1 MLAVFGANGMTGR
14 AVVREAKLRGIPVRA
29 IARNDHDT
37 RHLEDLVDVNEIAFA
52 DANQPAS
59 IPAVLTGITAVVS
72 CLDAR
77 TAGWGSPVYEPHAAA
92 NVVHAAHDAG
102 ISKILHVSIMG
113 AYRWSSNPL
122 NRQSFHLDRWVK
134 RSGVPWTMLRVSCY
148 HDELIDSHIRPPD
161 GGRPHPIHP
170 SARYS
175 PVSRRDVARVIHN
188 ILPDLIPSRTWLV
201 GGPKVYH
208 GNELRDTVAPYITGQ
223 GKRTERGPLPHGDMS
238 VPPETTQIMVGWVPQ
253 ESLLWALDPANNA
266 FGSEQEAPFWS
277 RELPDAHPL
286 DQKDDPLVFKS
297 MNPALRYAI
306 HSLATQDLSRLNI
319 ESNQVKSLSFTNA
332 TARDSKNRGLPH
344 KAPMTDIDSVRV
356 LGSKDDL
363 LHEGSITFLYD
374 DLADE
379 FQLWWETKDTD
390 QIPSDIWAQLDMG
403 VRRRLAKH
411 PVWKN
416 DSQVRAFAAQSHE
429 KTAPR

>member
-14 AVVREAKLRGIPVRA
+14 AVVREAKLRGVPVRA

-77 TAGWGSPVYEPHAAA
+77 TAGWGSPIYEPHAAA

-102 ISKILHVSIMG
+102 ITKILHVSIMG

-161 GGRPHPIHP
+161 GGRPHPIHR

-201 GGPKVYH
+201 GGPLVYH
-208 GNELRDTVAPYITGQ
+208 GDELKAAVAPYITGQ
-223 GKRTERGPLPHGDMS
+223 GKRTERGPLPRGDMS

-253 ESLLWALDPANNA
+253 ESLLWALDPENNP
-266 FGSEQEAPFWS
+266 FGSEQEAPFWT
-277 RELPDAHPL
+277 RERPSAHPL
-286 DQKDDPLVFKS
+286 DMSKDASIFQY

-306 HSLATQDLSRLNI
+306 HALCAQDIKRLGLDQNK
-319 ESNQVKSLSFTNA
+319 VKGLSFVDA
-332 TARDSKNRGLPH
+332 TARKTKNKGLPH
-344 KAPMTDIDSVRV
+344 KAPMSEIDNVQIIGQDDAV
-356 LGSKDDL
+356 LHD
-363 LHEGSITFLYD
+363 GSITFIYD

-379 FQLWWETKDTD
+379 FLVWWEEDTNS
-390 QIPSDIWAQLDMG
+390 QIPADIWEQLDMG

-411 PVWKN
+411 PTWKH
-416 DSQVRAFAAQSHE
+416 DTQVRAFAAKSHE
-429 KTAPR
+429 KTASR